1 MPELADNRDKFGHIW
16 VSGLNIGA
24 GDVPFCRECGYRQN
38 TPEAESVCELIQKSS
53 RGTAVVK
60 HEYDPFE

>member
-16 VSGLNIGA
+16 V
-24 GDVPFCRECGYRQN
+24 YRQN